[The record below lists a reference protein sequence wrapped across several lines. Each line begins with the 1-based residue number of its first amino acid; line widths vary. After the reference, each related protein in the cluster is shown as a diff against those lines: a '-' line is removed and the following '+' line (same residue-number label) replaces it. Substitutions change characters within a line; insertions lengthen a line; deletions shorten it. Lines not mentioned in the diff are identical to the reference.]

1 MSGFPGWFLVS
12 GSCTWKG
19 YKKTG
24 YCLVELERGFWMQS
38 KQDIRKGLWFIVPQ
52 GINLHNCQSLF
63 EIHTPTYSTS
73 PKHSQTKPKN
83 NLIPDTHPSG
93 ILLAEAPYGSLQTYI
108 DTKHATLSTPH
119 CWSLWEQ
126 ATEAI
131 VHLHSKGV
139 IHSDLRPENFLV
151 HQAPQPFAGIWLCD
165 FGGSFCAEL
174 GLDGGHLPDLP
185 FGNPQMGSESTPA
198 TDIFSLG
205 SIFYAILT
213 GYWPFLDRPPNW
225 TSTDDYLAYYDRA
238 VELLKQRKFPDVSGL
253 DGGDVIKGCWDL
265 NTNQQRRCCR
275 L

>member
-1 MSGFPGWFLVS
+1 MERRPYFGLTSDFFLVTP
-12 GSCTWKG
+12 GTIV
-19 YKKTG
+19 KTPRPNSPKNQAA
-24 YCLVELERGFWMQS
+24 LLIEQQLLERLG
-38 KQDIRKGLWFIVPQ
+38 KHPRIVPYL
-52 GINLHNCQSLF
+52 G
-63 EIHTPTYSTS
+63 P
-73 PKHSQTKPKN
+73 
-83 NLIPDTHPSG
+83 HPSG
-93 ILLAEAPYGSLQTYI
+93 ILLAEAPYGSLQSYI
-108 DTKHATLSTPH
+108 DTKHATLSTLH

-139 IHSDLRPENFLV
+139 IHSDLRPENFVV

-185 FGNPQMGSESTPA
+185 FGDPQMGSESTPA

-213 GYWPFLDRPPNW
+213 GYWPFLDRPPKW
-225 TSTDDYLAYYDRA
+225 TSTEDFLAYHNRA

-265 NTNQQRRCCR
+265 EYKSAEEVLQAVRSKMAATNV
-275 L
+275 

>member
-1 MSGFPGWFLVS
+1 MNSPIVVQNPYSPQLELLPYLGSTSAFFLITPGTVV
-12 GSCTWKG
+12 
-19 YKKTG
+19 KTP
-24 YCLVELERGFWMQS
+24 CPDLPKNQTALRIEQQLLERLG
-38 KQDIRKGLWFIVPQ
+38 KHPRIVPYL
-52 GINLHNCQSLF
+52 G
-63 EIHTPTYSTS
+63 P
-73 PKHSQTKPKN
+73 
-83 NLIPDTHPSG
+83 HPSG
-93 ILLAEAPYGSLQTYI
+93 ILLAEAPHGDLQTYI

-174 GLDGGHLPDLP
+174 DLDGGHLPDIP
-185 FGNPQMGSESTPA
+185 FSDPQMGSESTPA

-213 GYWPFLDRPPNW
+213 GYWPFLDRPPKW
-225 TSTDDYLAYYDRA
+225 TSTEDYFDYYHRV
-238 VELLKQRKFPDVSGL
+238 VELLKQRKFPDVTGL
-253 DGGDVIKGCWDL
+253 DGGDVIKGCWNLEYKSAEEVLQAVRSKMAVTDV
-265 NTNQQRRCCR
+265 
-275 L
+275 